1 MICCFFEDGYQQCA
15 KYVVKSRQ
23 IVRCMR
29 RGTHNIP
36 VTGTDSQK
44 KLCSFHYDMYM
55 NKLHLQTSNC
65 NEKTGQNQL
74 RRYSKMFLKPITIE
88 SNRVFENGTSPKN
101 TTHIRNSI
109 DTSSSSSVR
118 FSFDADYSC
127 VRQSLDNHSLGTSHY
142 SHSSDNQ

>member
-29 RGTHNIP
+29 KGTHNIP

-44 KLCSFHYDMYM
+44 KLCSFHYEMYM

-65 NEKTGQNQL
+65 NKSAQKQVK
-74 RRYSKMFLKPITIE
+74 RYSQLFLKPITIE
-88 SNRVFENGTSPKN
+88 SNHVFDDGISPKD
-101 TTHIRNSI
+101 TTQVRLSKYSI
-109 DTSSSSSVR
+109 DTTPSSSAR
-118 FSFDADYSC
+118 CSFDADTS
-127 VRQSLDNHSLGTSHY
+127 SHPSLGNSY
-142 SHSSDNQ
+142 DSHSSD